1 MFDILRA
8 LNIARKAHRGQK
20 DKAGKPYILHPVR
33 VALGVKGKKAKVIAL
48 LHDVLEDSD
57 KYRIEDLSFLDE
69 KQREALL
76 LLTHD
81 KEVPY
86 FEYVEKIKSNPLA
99 KAVKL
104 SDLKQ
109 NSNLKRLRTVTE
121 KDRTRVE
128 KYKKAISILK
138 GEMTG
143 RSL

>member
-8 LNIARKAHRGQK
+8 LNIAVKAHRGQR

-33 VALGVKGKKAKVIAL
+33 VALGVKGQEARIVAL
-48 LHDVLEDSD
+48 LHDVLEDSLL
-57 KYRIEDLSFLDE
+57 YRMEDLFFLNE
-69 KQREALL
+69 KQKKALS

-86 FEYVEKIKSNPLA
+86 FEYIEKIKSNSLA

-109 NSNLKRLRTVTE
+109 NSNLNRLKTITP
-121 KDRTRVE
+121 KDRERAE
-128 KYKKAISILK
+128 KYKKAISILE
-138 GEMTG
+138 GEN
-143 RSL
+143 

>member
-1 MFDILRA
+1 MFAILRA

-33 VALGVKGKKAKVIAL
+33 VALGVKGQKAKVIAL

-99 KAVKL
+99 KEVKL

-121 KDRTRVE
+121 KDRTRAE

-138 GEMTG
+138 G
-143 RSL
+143 